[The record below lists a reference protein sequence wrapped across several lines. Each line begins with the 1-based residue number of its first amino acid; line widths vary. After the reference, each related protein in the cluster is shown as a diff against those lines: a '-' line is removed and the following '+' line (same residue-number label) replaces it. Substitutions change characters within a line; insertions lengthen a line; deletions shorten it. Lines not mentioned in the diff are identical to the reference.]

1 MLWVVLK
8 KVRVLDMQLRERTKI
23 ANTIEITDGMLVQQ
37 VLAGDQRA
45 FEKLVSRYQS
55 SIFNFICHCL
65 GDYDLAC
72 DVAQQVFLQLYISM
86 PTLRT
91 GEPLKAWL
99 FQVARNR
106 CLDEL
111 RRKRAVHFSE
121 LEANGDDDDLSP
133 LAILPD
139 TQPLPEEMAERHDLQ
154 SALRQAIDA
163 LPPKF
168 RAVVLLRYTSQ
179 LSFSEIGRTLSM
191 PEATAKTYFQRARP
205 LLRTA
210 MARHWRPEQQAPL
223 AYPDRPSAPT
233 RDPKARSPERGSGL
247 FYGSSD

>member
-1 MLWVVLK
+1 
-8 KVRVLDMQLRERTKI
+8 MQVRERAKTQSP
-23 ANTIEITDGMLVQQ
+23 EISDGVLVKQT
-37 VLAGDQRA
+37 LAGDQHA
-45 FEKLVSRYQS
+45 FETLVRRYNVPL
-55 SIFNFICHCL
+55 FNFICHCL
-65 GDYDLAC
+65 GDYDQAC
-72 DVAQQVFLQLYISM
+72 DVLQQVFLQLYISM

-111 RRKRAVHFSE
+111 RRKRPTHFSE
-121 LEANGDDDDLSP
+121 LEASGDDDDLSP

-168 RAVVLLRYTSQ
+168 
-179 LSFSEIGRTLSM
+179 
-191 PEATAKTYFQRARP
+191 
-205 LLRTA
+205 
-210 MARHWRPEQQAPL
+210 H
-223 AYPDRPSAPT
+223 
-233 RDPKARSPERGSGL
+233 
-247 FYGSSD
+247 

>member
-1 MLWVVLK
+1 
-8 KVRVLDMQLRERTKI
+8 MQLRERAKTQKVQY
-23 ANTIEITDGMLVQQ
+23 EITDGMLVKQTM
-37 VLAGDQRA
+37 AGDQSA
-45 FEKLVSRYQS
+45 FETLVRRYNT

-72 DVAQQVFLQLYISM
+72 DVSQQVFLQLYISM

-111 RRKRAVHFSE
+111 RRKKAIHFSE
-121 LEANGDDDDLSP
+121 LEASNDDDDLSP
-133 LAILPD
+133 LAIMPD
-139 TQPLPEEMAERHDLQ
+139 EGPLPEELAERSDLKQ
-154 SALRQAIDA
+154 KLRAAIDT

-168 RAVVLLRYTSQ
+168 RSVVLLRYAGQ
-179 LSFSEIGRTLSM
+179 LSFSEIGKTLSM

-205 LLRTA
+205 LLRAA
-210 MARHWRPEQQAPL
+210 MAEHWKPEL
-223 AYPDRPSAPT
+223 HSSA
-233 RDPKARSPERGSGL
+233 S
-247 FYGSSD
+247 

>member
-1 MLWVVLK
+1 
-8 KVRVLDMQLRERTKI
+8 MQVRERSKTS
-23 ANTIEITDGMLVQQ
+23 TPEITDGTLVQQ
-37 VLAGDQRA
+37 TLAGDQRA
-45 FEKLVSRYQS
+45 FETLVHRYNVPL
-55 SIFNFICHCL
+55 FNFICHCL

-72 DVAQQVFLQLYISM
+72 DVSQQVFLQLYISM

-111 RRKRAVHFSE
+111 RRKRAIHFSE
-121 LEANGDDDDLSP
+121 LEAASDDDDLSP
-133 LAILPD
+133 LAIMPD
-139 TQPLPEEMAERHDLQ
+139 MRPLPEEIAERHDLQ
-154 SALRQAIDA
+154 SALRQAIEA

-168 RAVVLLRYTSQ
+168 RSVVLLRYAGQ
-179 LSFSEIGRTLSM
+179 LSFSEIGKTLNM

-210 MARHWRPEQQAPL
+210 LASQWRPQQAST
-223 AYPDRPSAPT
+223 AS
-233 RDPKARSPERGSGL
+233 
-247 FYGSSD
+247 